1 MNANNY
7 IKHDL
12 KDIDAKTAK
21 ANYYAYQDSL
31 RQLQQVWFEKWCDKI
46 NKASLKGAKYF
57 DLNQF
62 FVGNDGDKIL
72 FIIDDGGCIQ
82 DCADNFSL
90 QAVKECFEKR
100 GFNVKTRNIC
110 LEPWYILRITWM
122 D

>member
-1 MNANNY
+1 M
-7 IKHDL
+7 K
-12 KDIDAKTAK
+12 
-21 ANYYAYQDSL
+21 
-31 RQLQQVWFEKWCDKI
+31 KWCDKI

-62 FVGNDGDKIL
+62 FVGDDGDKIL

-90 QAVKECFEKR
+90 KSVKEYFEKR
-100 GFNVKTRNIC
+100 GFNVKMRNIC